1 MSRPLVPDYIRDLT
15 PYKPGK
21 PIREVQEELGLEH
34 VVKLASNENPRGGSP
49 RALQAIRDCLGDL
62 ARYPD
67 VGALD
72 LRDAIAGHF
81 QVRRENVICGSGSES
96 ILANILRTFLEHD
109 DQLLTSEGTFVGFY
123 VLAQSRGVALR
134 TVPLRADY
142 HFDLEA
148 IAAAIG
154 PKTRLVYLA
163 NPNNPTGTI
172 FTKGEFSAFM
182 ERVPSH
188 TLVVMD
194 EAYIEYVDPGAD
206 NPDSLLY
213 RFDNVLTLR
222 TFSKSHG
229 LAGLRVGYGFAHG
242 DLIANL
248 MKVKLPFEPSI
259 PGQVA
264 GVAAL
269 RDVDFMRDTVTL
281 SAEGRDRLMAELRA
295 KGFQPVPSQANFVM
309 FPLASPEQ
317 ADAFA
322 RHCLVRGVI
331 VRPLGAFRLPHCIR
345 VSTGLREEMDA
356 FENALSEW

>member
-1 MSRPLVPDYIRDLT
+1 MSRPLVPTYIRDLS

-21 PIREVQEELGLEH
+21 PIREVQEELGLQH

-49 RALQAIRDCLGDL
+49 RALEAIRACLGEL

-72 LRDAIAGHF
+72 LRDAIAAHF
-81 QVRRENVICGSGSES
+81 KVRRENVVCGSGSES

-109 DQLLTSEGTFVGFY
+109 DELLTSEGTFVGFY

-142 HFDLEA
+142 HFDLDA
-148 IAAAIG
+148 MAAAIG

-172 FTKGEFSAFM
+172 FSKAEFSHFM
-182 ERVPSH
+182 EQVPSH

-194 EAYIEYVDPGAD
+194 EAYIEYVDPSAD

-242 DLIANL
+242 DLITNL

-259 PGQVA
+259 PGQAA

-269 RDVDFMRDTVTL
+269 QDTDFLAHTLAL
-281 SAEGRDRLMAELRA
+281 SAEGRQRLTEALEA
-295 KGFQPVPSQANFVM
+295 KGFAPVPSQANFVM
-309 FPLASPEQ
+309 FPLASAEE

-322 RHCLVRGVI
+322 RHCLLSGVI

-345 VSTGLREEMDA
+345 VSTGLREEIDRFIEVLQA
-356 FENALSEW
+356 W

>member
-21 PIREVQEELGLEH
+21 PIREVQQELGLTH
-34 VVKLASNENPRGGSP
+34 VVKLASNENPRGPSP
-49 RALQAIRDCLGDL
+49 RALQAIRDCLWEL

-81 QVRRENVICGSGSES
+81 QTRRENVVCGAGSES
-96 ILANILRTFLEHD
+96 ILANILRTFLESD
-109 DQLLTSEGTFVGFY
+109 DELLTSEGTFVGFY
-123 VLAQSRGVALR
+123 VLAQSRGTALR
-134 TVPLRADY
+134 TVPLKDHAY
-142 HFDLEA
+142 DLEA
-148 IAAAIG
+148 MAEAIG
-154 PKTRLVYLA
+154 PRTRLVYLA

-172 FTKGEFSAFM
+172 FSRATFTRFM

-188 TLVVMD
+188 TLVVLD
-194 EAYIEYVDPGAD
+194 EAYIDYVRPGAD
-206 NPDSLLY
+206 YPDSLIY

-259 PGQVA
+259 PGQAA
-264 GVAAL
+264 GVAAMADGSFL
-269 RDVDFMRDTVTL
+269 RETVAL
-281 SAEGRDRLMAELRA
+281 SAAGREDLTAMLAA
-295 KGFQPVPSQANFVM
+295 KGLRTAPSQANFVM
-309 FPLASPEQ
+309 FPLRDTRE
-317 ADAFA
+317 ADDFA
-322 RHCLVRGVI
+322 RHCLLRGVI
-331 VRPLGAFRLPHCIR
+331 VRPLGAFRLPDCIR
-345 VSTGLREEMDA
+345 VSTGLPEEIAA
-356 FENALSEW
+356 FEEALRAW